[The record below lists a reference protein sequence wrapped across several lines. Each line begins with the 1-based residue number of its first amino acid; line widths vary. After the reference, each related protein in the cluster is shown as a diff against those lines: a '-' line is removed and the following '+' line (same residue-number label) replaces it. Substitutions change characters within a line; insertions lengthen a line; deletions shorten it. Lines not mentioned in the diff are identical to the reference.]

1 LNYFLHINRKLI
13 IFFVLFIISIFLIL
27 IFSRQININDS
38 EIKISLKNLP
48 KVDIVEPKFAI
59 NNERKKIYITARE
72 GNFINKDEILLNKNV
87 SFKSNNFSIETDK
100 VVFNR
105 NQQTAQSKTRSLF
118 KSENITISSDGFN
131 IHDMGNKIIFHGNSY
146 IILK

>member
-1 LNYFLHINRKLI
+1 MNYFLHINRKLI

-100 VVFNR
+100 VIFNR
-105 NQQTAQSKTRSLF
+105 SEQTALSKTKSVF
-118 KSENITISSDGFN
+118 KSKNTTISSDGFN
-131 IHDMGNKIIFHGNSY
+131 IYDKGNKITFYGNSF
-146 IILK
+146 IVLK

>member
-1 LNYFLHINRKLI
+1 MNYFLHINRKLI